1 MSHWKAL
8 TRTSVFIGGLDP
20 KTAFAMVIN
29 PGFWL
34 LRPANATAL
43 VFPMLNWKWMRPIGN
58 TKTSP
63 LFRTL
68 VKSLFGLDVTNP
80 TKRVPSMTT
89 KSSVPRGWMWGG
101 FRPYGAKSR
110 RAKDTPRVLRPGNL
124 STFTRLT
131 LDPSLFAAVFP
142 GILSPGKKKS
152 FAVTYAGSL
161 QNFPFTNTTQRKLC
175 YCREEDS
182 SVTMDNNM
190 SCRGKKKSNVDDI
203 M

>member
-1 MSHWKAL
+1 MSNWKAL
-8 TRTSVFIGGLDP
+8 ARTSRLMGGFDP
-20 KTAFAMVIN
+20 KTAFAIVIS

-34 LRPANATAL
+34 LRPEKAKAL
-43 VFPMLNWKWMRPIGN
+43 VSPMLNWKWMRPIGN

-89 KSSVPRGWMWGG
+89 KSSVPRGWVWGG
-101 FRPYGAKSR
+101 FRPYGAKSM
-110 RAKDTPRVLRPGNL
+110 RAKDMPRVLRPGNL

-142 GILSPGKKKS
+142 GILSPEKKKS
-152 FAVTYAGSL
+152 LAVTVAGSL
-161 QNFPFTNTTQRKLC
+161 QNFPFTNTTQRKFVI
-175 YCREEDS
+175 
-182 SVTMDNNM
+182 VTN
-190 SCRGKKKSNVDDI
+190 KTVL
-203 M
+203 